1 MVLGVAI
8 AIAIAIGMVLL
19 VLLVLVLVA
28 LLVLV
33 VLVVLLVLVAMKSV
47 VTGAWTAARWGAF
60 ATRRQLWRRS
70 RRRRRQRKLQAVTL
84 PMTLRVI
91 SLQMARPRAAA
102 RWSFG

>member
-8 AIAIAIGMVLL
+8 AIGIGMVLVLLL
-19 VLLVLVLVA
+19 VLLLVA
-28 LLVLV
+28 LLV

-84 PMTLRVI
+84 PMNLRVI